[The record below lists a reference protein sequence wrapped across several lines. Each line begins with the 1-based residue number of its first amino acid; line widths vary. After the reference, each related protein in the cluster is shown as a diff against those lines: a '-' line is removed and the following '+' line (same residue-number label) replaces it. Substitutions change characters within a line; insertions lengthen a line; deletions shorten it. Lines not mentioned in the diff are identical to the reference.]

1 MACSIGNTLLT
12 ITAFLVPAAMGACQW
27 ASLRQM
33 TDTYIESQTFGE
45 LDPSLLPAGRGV
57 IYKENDKVVDIK
69 TGLLSKSLKVD
80 FAHTIIDQTE
90 CASFTKLVVADAK
103 NPYVIG
109 TQIFYNDTAD
119 GILTTDV
126 VDVIVTGAGTGD
138 APAQILDHVAVED
151 WSSLGRDNQD
161 GRDVLRAVADVYLDL
176 WTDPSKIGS
185 VPFARGCS
193 RLEGSRFVAD
203 SCTAGLDLPGPENT
217 SPPQPNTNRR
227 YVIDE
232 SVGAVSVFS
241 SFGSLENAP
250 ASHEFRIVGGKLY
263 YVHQI
268 IAAPLKA

>member
-1 MACSIGNTLLT
+1 MARLT
-12 ITAFLVPAAMGACQW
+12 TKALVTTAAFLPTALGACQW

-45 LDPSLLPAGRGV
+45 LDPSLLPAGV

-80 FAHTIIDQTE
+80 FVHTIIDQTE

-109 TQIFYNDTAD
+109 TQIFYNDTVD

-126 VDVIVTGAGTGD
+126 VDVIVTSTENSQFD
-138 APAQILDHVAVED
+138 AAQVLSHVEAEN

-161 GRDVLRAVADVYLDL
+161 SRDVLKAVADGFLDL
-176 WTDPSKIGS
+176 WSDSSKISS

-193 RLEGSRFVAD
+193 RLEGSRFIAD
-203 SCTAGLDLPGPENT
+203 SCTAGLGLPEPGT
-217 SPPQPNTNRR
+217 SRGNTNRR

-232 SVGAVSVFS
+232 TVGAVSAFS
-241 SFGSLENAP
+241 EFGSLENAP
-250 ASHEFRIVGGKLY
+250 ASHEFRIVGGQLY
-263 YVHQI
+263 YVHQMV
-268 IAAPLKA
+268 AAKS